1 MYIEGKSTIEKSAT
15 KDEITIRVTVVEVEN
30 GYVVQKNVSGRRPA
44 QGSKEELPSD
54 GKEWFEE
61 SVSYITTENPFKD
74 EEDKDIKL
82 PSVSGLLD
90 MSASLTGKLK
100 VG

>member
-1 MYIEGKSTIEKSAT
+1 MYIEGKNKIEKSAT
-15 KDEITIRVTVVEVEN
+15 KDDITVRITVEEVEN
-30 GYVVQKNVSGRRPA
+30 GYVVQKHLSGRRQA
-44 QGSKEELPSD
+44 DGSHSELPKD

-61 SVSYITTENPFKD
+61 SITFITTENPFKD